1 MKRKVQKG
9 FTLIELIIAMFTS
22 TIVIVAA
29 GLILFYGQKSWNNTW
44 QRVNLQRDASYVMQ
58 RMSRSIKAGTSA
70 KVEADGKG
78 LRVYNDYKRSWNNT
92 WDRVSLQRDA
102 SYAMQRMSRFIK
114 AGTSA
119 RVEGDGKGLRVYN
132 DIEGS
137 WRRFFVQSAA
147 NNLTLKTAIVGES
160 ISDETILDGNVE
172 DLQFNV
178 TGTTVRIEIKL
189 REDNLQTHFVSTVM
203 MRNYGQ

>member
-1 MKRKVQKG
+1 MKRKGQKG

-29 GLILFYGQKSWNNTW
+29 GSILFYGQKSWNNTW
-44 QRVNLQRDASYVMQ
+44 KRVN
-58 RMSRSIKAGTSA
+58 
-70 KVEADGKG
+70 
-78 LRVYNDYKRSWNNT
+78 
-92 WDRVSLQRDA
+92 LQRDA
-102 SYAMQRMSRFIK
+102 SYAMQRMTRPIK

-119 RVEGDGKGLRVYN
+119 KVEANGKGLRVYN
-132 DIEGS
+132 DYKES
-137 WRRFFVQSAA
+137 WMRFFVQPTA
-147 NNLTLKTAIVGES
+147 NNLMLSSEIVGES
-160 ISDETILDGNVE
+160 TSETILDGNVE

-178 TGTTVRIEIKL
+178 TGTTVRIELKL

>member
-1 MKRKVQKG
+1 LSFPRRRESSFFVLVPCFRRDDIAGFRFPQVNLMKRKGQKG

-29 GLILFYGQKSWNNTW
+29 GAILFYGQKSWNNTCK
-44 QRVNLQRDASYVMQ
+44 RVN
-58 RMSRSIKAGTSA
+58 
-70 KVEADGKG
+70 
-78 LRVYNDYKRSWNNT
+78 
-92 WDRVSLQRDA
+92 LQRDA
-102 SYAMQRMSRFIK
+102 SYAMQRMTRPIK

-119 RVEGDGKGLRVYN
+119 RVEANGMGLRIYN
-132 DIEGS
+132 DIEGN
-137 WRRFFVQSAA
+137 WRRFFVQPAA

-160 ISDETILDGNVE
+160 ITETILDGKVE

-178 TGTTVRIEIKL
+178 TGTTVRIELKL
-189 REDNLQTHFVSTVM
+189 REDNLQTHFVSTAM

>member
-1 MKRKVQKG
+1 MERKGQKG

-29 GLILFYGQKSWNNTW
+29 GSILFYGQKSWNSTW
-44 QRVNLQRDASYVMQ
+44 KRVN
-58 RMSRSIKAGTSA
+58 
-70 KVEADGKG
+70 
-78 LRVYNDYKRSWNNT
+78 
-92 WDRVSLQRDA
+92 LQRDA
-102 SYAMQRMSRFIK
+102 SYAMQRMTRPIK

-119 RVEGDGKGLRVYN
+119 RVEGNGKGLRIYN
-132 DIEGS
+132 DIEGR
-137 WRRFFVQSAA
+137 WRRFFVQPAA
-147 NNLTLKTAIVGES
+147 KNLMLKTAIVGES
-160 ISDETILDGNVE
+160 ISGETILDGKVE

-178 TGTTVRIEIKL
+178 IGTTVRIELKL